1 MKRKLLNIVLVSSVL
16 LSACTKDPETPTPTN
31 PGAELFKSG
40 VYIVNEGGFGFGNA
54 SIDLFNRDSNK
65 VFNDIFR
72 TVNNRPL
79 GDVAQSMSIV
89 NNKGYI
95 ILNGSAK
102 VEVINA
108 SNAKSIATI
117 TGFTSPR
124 YMVSK
129 DTSRAFISD
138 WFSNTVKE
146 INLTT
151 NTIVRSISVGEGP
164 EGMCIVGNKL
174 YVANCGGYNL
184 DSTIS
189 IINLTSNTVEKT
201 LKVGDAPL
209 AIQEDINGNVW
220 VLCRGSYGSDF
231 AIIDDDTKGALVKI
245 NSQNDVISATF
256 EIGVLGDHPDKIKM
270 NAAKNTMYFLSSYNF
285 LSGVYK
291 FSITDVAAPTTA
303 FISGY
308 YYGLGYDKVND
319 ELYLTDA
326 VDFKQNGFVKRYSSN
341 GTLINTYSVG
351 VIPNGIQ
358 EQ

>member
-16 LSACTKDPETPTPTN
+16 LSACTKDPETPAPTN

-108 SNAKSIATI
+108 NNAQSMATI
-117 TGFTSPR
+117 NGFTSPR
-124 YMVSK
+124 YMVAK
-129 DTSRAFISD
+129 DTSRAFVSD
-138 WFSNTVKE
+138 WFSNSVKE

-151 NTIVRSISVGEGP
+151 NTIVRSIAVGEGP

-209 AIQEDINGNVW
+209 AIQEDVNGNVW
-220 VLCRGSYGSDF
+220 VLCRGSYGGNF
-231 AIIDDDTKGALVKI
+231 TIIDDDTKGALVKI
-245 NSQNDVISATF
+245 NTQNDVISAKF

-270 NAAKNTMYFLSSYNF
+270 NAAKNIMYFLSSYNQ
-285 LSGVYK
+285 LSGVFK

-341 GTLINTYSVG
+341 GTLINTYGVG

>member
-1 MKRKLLNIVLVSSVL
+1 MKRKLLNIVLVSSVI
-16 LSACTKDPETPTPTN
+16 LSACTKDPENPAPVT

-108 SNAKSIATI
+108 NNAQSMATI
-117 TGFTSPR
+117 NGFTSPR
-124 YMVSK
+124 YMVAK
-129 DTSRAFISD
+129 DTSRAFVSD
-138 WFSNTVKE
+138 WFSNSVKE

-151 NTIVRSISVGEGP
+151 NTIVRSIAVGEGP

-209 AIQEDINGNVW
+209 AIQEDVNGNVW

-245 NSQNDVISATF
+245 NSQNDVISAKF

-270 NAAKNTMYFLSSYNF
+270 NAAKNTMYFLSSYNQ
-285 LSGVYK
+285 LSGVFK

-341 GTLINTYSVG
+341 GTLINTYGVG